1 MLYTAVIIVLPLG
14 TLVAQRIADPGAFNS
29 ELSAGST
36 LPGHTPDRYNTLGAS
51 GKKPLLPTWSQSDD
65 DSTVF
70 SGRSGGGKGGAG
82 KTGVTST
89 VLSTRHYSENGG
101 PMGLADLE
109 LARIDGDIEMG
120 RVRVDREIKR
130 SEEMVY

>member
-36 LPGHTPDRYNTLGAS
+36 RIGNAPDRFASSAAS
-51 GKKPLLPTWSQSDD
+51 GKKPLLPSWSQSDNS
-65 DSTVF
+65 STVF
-70 SGRSGGGKGGAG
+70 SGSSGSKGRAPA

-89 VLSTRHYSENGG
+89 ISSMRHYNENGE
-101 PMGLADLE
+101 PMGSVDLE

-120 RVRVDREIKR
+120 RVRVDRQIQR
-130 SEEMVY
+130 SEEVL